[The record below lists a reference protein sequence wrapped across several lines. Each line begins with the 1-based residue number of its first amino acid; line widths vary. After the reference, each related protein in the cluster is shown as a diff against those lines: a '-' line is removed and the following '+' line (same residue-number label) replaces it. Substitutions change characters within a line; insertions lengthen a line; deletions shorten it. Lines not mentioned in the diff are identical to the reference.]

1 MQLCPQFPS
10 EAIEE
15 NLYCEIPRHS
25 VVDSKNTLKLINYIL
40 YIYHNNATRFLCR
53 HIKIAPSFPPKDRAT
68 SHHEISTIATNQ
80 TDSLT
85 FRFPN

>member
-1 MQLCPQFPS
+1 MPL
-10 EAIEE
+10 
-15 NLYCEIPRHS
+15 
-25 VVDSKNTLKLINYIL
+25 V
-40 YIYHNNATRFLCR
+40 FLCR